1 MEKIRTFQLA
11 EPTNHIFLLMTRC
24 FDELAK
30 LTPFSFGWFGKRKEL
45 SNSGNDN
52 ADAGFPNEECGDEE
66 YPAQTLCAVSR
77 PDMPGNTDAH
87 G

>member
-30 LTPFSFGWFGKRKEL
+30 LTPFSSFG
-45 SNSGNDN
+45 
-52 ADAGFPNEECGDEE
+52 
-66 YPAQTLCAVSR
+66 
-77 PDMPGNTDAH
+77 
-87 G
+87 